1 MMMYILFL
9 FIQVKLYCL
18 NLKGTYHRISEILN
32 SYNYN
37 KEVLFMSEE
46 KHGDMFG
53 DEHLKAFQPPEDF
66 AEKARANDESLYR
79 EAGEDKLAFWSQMA
93 EGLKW
98 EKKWD
103 QVLDDSNPPYFK
115 WFVNGKI
122 NISVNCLDRHL
133 EDGHADRKAVIFEGE
148 KGDSVTLTYSELLSE
163 VNKFSNVL
171 KNLGIKKGD
180 AVTIWMPMIP
190 EALVAMLACT
200 RVGAIHSVVFGGFS
214 PEALKDRI
222 KDSKSKVLVTAD
234 GAYRRGKVIPM
245 KGTAEEALD
254 ECPSIE
260 NVVIVQ
266 RTGTE
271 HEIKDGRDFYWKEL
285 MAEAGDDFTPEVMD
299 AEDPLF
305 ILYSSGTT
313 GKPKGILHTTGGYL
327 VGVNSTFR
335 YVFDHQPDDIFW
347 CTADIG
353 WITGHSYIVYGPLS
367 NGSTIFVYE
376 GTPDYPNRDRFWELI
391 EKYKIT
397 VFYTAPTAIRS
408 FMRWGNHFPD
418 GRDLSSLRLLGS
430 VGEPINP
437 EAWLWYH
444 EHIGKGKCPIVDTWW
459 QTETGMIMITPLP
472 GFTPLKPGSAT
483 KPFPGVDADVIDD
496 QGKPT
501 EPGQRGFLVIK
512 SPWPSMLR
520 TLYEDHERYE
530 NTYWKQYPG
539 IYFTGDGAWKDQHGY
554 FWIMGRVDDVLNVSG
569 HRIGTMEVESAL
581 VDHKSVAEAAVIG
594 KVHEIKGHAIT
605 AFVTLKEGVEGSDE
619 LVQELKQHVGKM
631 IGAIAR
637 PEEIF
642 FTYEL
647 PKTRSGKIMR
657 RLLRDIAEKRDLGDV
672 TTLMDPQVVAAIK
685 DGYKES

>member
-1 MMMYILFL
+1 
-9 FIQVKLYCL
+9 
-18 NLKGTYHRISEILN
+18 
-32 SYNYN
+32 
-37 KEVLFMSEE
+37 MSED
-46 KHGDMFG
+46 KHGDIFS
-53 DEHLKAFQPPEDF
+53 EDQSKPF
-66 AEKARANDESLYR
+66 LPTEVFKEQALVNDESLYS
-79 EAGEDKLAFWSQMA
+79 EAGSNKLAFWEKMA
-93 EGLKW
+93 EQLVWG
-98 EKKWD
+98 KKWD
-103 QVLDDSNPPYFK
+103 KVLDDSKPPYYQ
-115 WFVNGKI
+115 WFVNGKL
-122 NISVNCLDRHL
+122 NVSVNCLDRHINN
-133 EDGHADRKAVIFEGE
+133 GHADKDAIVFEGE
-148 KGDSVTLTYSELLSE
+148 KGDSLTLTYSELGIE
-163 VNKFSNVL
+163 VAKFSNVL
-171 KNLGIKKGD
+171 SKLGVKKGD

-190 EALVAMLACT
+190 EALIAMLACT
-200 RVGAIHSVVFGGFS
+200 RIGAVHSVVFGGFS

-222 KDSKSKVLVTAD
+222 QDSKSKVLVTAD
-234 GAYRRGKVIPM
+234 GAYRRGKTIEM
-245 KGTAEEALD
+245 KGSAEEALQK
-254 ECPSIE
+254 CPSIE
-260 NVVIVQ
+260 KVVIVE
-266 RTGTE
+266 RTGVK
-271 HEIKDGRDFYWKEL
+271 HSVKQGRDLYWNEL
-285 MAEAGDDFTPEVMD
+285 MKEASDKFDPEEMD

-335 YVFDHQPDDIFW
+335 YVFDHHPDDIYW
-347 CTADIG
+347 CTADVG
-353 WITGHSYIVYGPLS
+353 WITGHSYILYGPLS

-376 GTPDYPNRDRFWELI
+376 GTPDYPGRDRFWELI

-408 FMRWGNHFPD
+408 FMRWGNNFPA

-483 KPFPGVDADVIDD
+483 KPFPGIDADVFDD
-496 QGKPT
+496 QGNPT
-501 EPGQRGFLVIK
+501 EPGQRGYLVIK

-530 NTYWKQYPG
+530 QTYWKQYPG
-539 IYFTGDGAWKDQHGY
+539 VYFTGDGAWKDVDGY
-554 FWIMGRVDDVLNVSG
+554 LWIMGRVDDVLNVSG

-605 AFVTLKEGVEGSDE
+605 AFVTLKEGVEGNDD
-619 LVQELKQHVGKM
+619 LVQELKKHVGKM

-685 DGYKES
+685 DGYKEK